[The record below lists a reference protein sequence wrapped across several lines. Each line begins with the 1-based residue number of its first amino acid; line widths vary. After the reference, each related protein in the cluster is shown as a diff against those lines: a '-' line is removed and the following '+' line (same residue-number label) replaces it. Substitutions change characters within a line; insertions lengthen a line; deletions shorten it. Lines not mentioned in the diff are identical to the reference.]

1 MKARV
6 SSAFV
11 PARRACASGANSL
24 REFAM
29 NPTRTLAIGLLL
41 AAVALFAAV
50 SCGESEPAPTVTVAG
65 TVAPAPDTNGAA
77 PATPAAAVT
86 APTAMP
92 AAPTA
97 TPVPEPTV
105 ASRESV
111 ADKLLPAITPAP
123 GFRNV
128 TSWINTEPFTLE
140 DQRGKVVLI
149 DFWTYTCINCIRT
162 LPYIK
167 SWHAKY
173 ADSGLVIVGVHAP
186 EFEFEKD
193 RQNVIDAMEE
203 FGLEYAVFQDNDF
216 GTWRN
221 YNNRYWPAKYL
232 IDKDGFIRYTHFGEG
247 KYQETEDLIRVLL
260 EDAGADLTG
269 ISPESA
275 PEPVRDSAANVAD
288 PSMLQTRELYAG
300 FERNFGAIQS
310 QAIPPYILHPEYYEK
325 VDAEVLYTDP
335 GDHRN
340 QFLYLHGLW
349 RNEAERLVHARK
361 TEGYEDYVALKFY
374 GTSVNVVLGLE
385 SDEPYTVRVT
395 LDDQPLTAA
404 QAGVDVMFGA
414 EGDTYVLVEESR
426 MYNLINLPEY
436 GGSELKLSSE
446 SDEFSVFAFTFGAYE
461 GGEPQPQS

>member
-1 MKARV
+1 MKGRV
-6 SSAFV
+6 SIASI
-11 PARRACASGANSL
+11 PARRACAPTAETL

-29 NPTRTLAIGLLL
+29 NPTKTLAIGLLL
-41 AAVALFAAV
+41 AATALFALVA
-50 SCGESEPAPTVTVAG
+50 CGESEPAPTVTVAG

-77 PATPAAAVT
+77 PSAAV
-86 APTAMP
+86 ASPTAMP
-92 AAPTA
+92 APTA
-97 TPVPEPTV
+97 TPAPTV
-105 ASRESV
+105 SAAELH
-111 ADKLLPAITPAP
+111 AAKLLPPTTPAP
-123 GFRNV
+123 GFRDV

-167 SWHAKY
+167 SWHSKY

-193 RQNVIDAMEE
+193 RQNVIDAMEK

-232 IDKDGFIRYTHFGEG
+232 IDKDGFIRYMHFGEG

-260 EDAGADLTG
+260 EDAGADLSG

-275 PEPVRDSAANVAD
+275 PEPVRDSAANVSD

-300 FERNFGAIQS
+300 FERNFGALQS
-310 QAIPPYILHPEYYEK
+310 QSIPPYILHPEYYEEINA
-325 VDAEVLYTDP
+325 DILYTDP
-335 GDHRN
+335 GDHQN

-349 RNEAERLVHARK
+349 RNEAERLVHARQ
-361 TEGYEDYVALKFY
+361 TEGYDDYVALKFY
-374 GTSVNVVLGLE
+374 GTSVNVVLGIDE
-385 SDEPYTVRVT
+385 GEPYTVRVT
-395 LDDQPLTAA
+395 LDDRPLTDT

-414 EGDTYVLVEESR
+414 EGDTYVLVDESR

-446 SDEFSVFAFTFGAYE
+446 SDEFAVFAFTFGAYE
-461 GGEPQPQS
+461 GGEPQS

>member
-1 MKARV
+1 
-6 SSAFV
+6 
-11 PARRACASGANSL
+11 
-24 REFAM
+24 M
-29 NPTRTLAIGLLL
+29 NPTKTLAIGLLV
-41 AAVALFAAV
+41 AAISLFAFAA
-50 SCGESEPAPTVTVAG
+50 CGESEPAETVTVAG

-77 PATPAAAVT
+77 PSAAVT
-86 APTAMP
+86 SPTAMP
-92 AAPTA
+92 TPAPTA
-97 TPVPEPTV
+97 TPAPQPTV
-105 ASRESV
+105 SLRELHE
-111 ADKLLPAITPAP
+111 AKLLPPTTTAP

-140 DQRGKVVLI
+140 DMRGKVVLI

-167 SWHAKY
+167 SWHSKY

-193 RQNVIDAMEE
+193 RQNVIDAMEK
-203 FGLEYAVFQDNDF
+203 FGLEYPVFQDNDF

-232 IDKDGFIRYTHFGEG
+232 IDKDGYIRYTHFGEG

-260 EDAGADLTG
+260 EDAGADLSG

-275 PEPVRDSAANVAD
+275 PEPVRDPAASVAD

-325 VDAEVLYTDP
+325 VNADVLYTDP

-349 RNEAERLVHARK
+349 RNEAERLVHARQ

-374 GTSVNVVLGLE
+374 GTSVNVVMGLE

-395 LDDQPLTAA
+395 LDDQPLTET
-404 QAGVDVMFGA
+404 QAGVDVMFSP
-414 EGDTYVLVEESR
+414 EGHTYVLVDESR

-436 GGSELKLSSE
+436 GGSNLKLSSE
-446 SDEFSVFAFTFGAYE
+446 SDEFTVFAFTFGAYE
-461 GGEPQPQS
+461 GGEPQS